1 MKSEVKKVKTL
12 SVMSFI
18 SAIVSGIFLG
28 TIFSFIVT
36 FYDWYRDGFNVA
48 NNRLVNMASQ
58 DESLIEPFNDTM
70 FYAVGLSII
79 QKTQHLSQTIN
90 THLPKGFEANSAKP
104 NFLTPMTIQISK
116 GKHALHE
123 LWVLIQNTFMMMIAK
138 LSLFLLALPFLV
150 LCFLLGMVDGLV
162 RREIRIAEYA
172 REQGSLF
179 LKWMHPVRWL
189 VTGSLILYFVVDW
202 VSSPIPYF
210 LIASLVVLGLTST
223 MTSFLKKYL

>member
-1 MKSEVKKVKTL
+1 MIL
-12 SVMSFI
+12 SGKEI
-18 SAIVSGIFLG
+18 KRKLGNGIH
-28 TIFSFIVT
+28 
-36 FYDWYRDGFNVA
+36 
-48 NNRLVNMASQ
+48 
-58 DESLIEPFNDTM
+58 IEPFNDTM
-70 FYAVGLSII
+70 LYAVGLSII